1 MGPPGSGKGTQSG
14 RIADKL
20 GITRAASGDLFRQH
34 QQRNTEL
41 GRLARSY
48 MERGEYVPDDVTITM
63 VMEWVNGPEQSEGFV
78 LDGFPRTLPQAQAL
92 DRELED
98 TGGIDLVL
106 NVAVPEEELV
116 RRISGRV
123 VCDGCQTP
131 YHLKSSPPAEAGKC
145 DRCGG
150 ALQQRA
156 DDNPDVVRRR
166 IQVYN
171 QETGPVVKHYQKASK
186 LRQVDG
192 QGQIEEVG
200 QALVAAV
207 S

>member
-1 MGPPGSGKGTQSG
+1 MGPPGSGKGTQAG
-14 RIADKL
+14 RIAHKL
-20 GITRAASGDLFRQH
+20 GIPSAASGDLFRQH
-34 QQRNTEL
+34 QQRDTEL

-63 VMEWVNGPEQSEGFV
+63 VMEWVNAPRQSKGFV

-92 DRELED
+92 DKELEN

-106 NVAVPEEELV
+106 NVAVPEDELV

-123 VCDGCQTP
+123 ICDSCQTP
-131 YHLKSSPPAEAGKC
+131 YHLESAPSTETGKC

-150 ALQQRA
+150 ALHQRA
-156 DDNPDVVRRR
+156 DDNPEVVRRR

-171 QETGPVVKHYQKASK
+171 QETGPVAQHYQKAGK

-192 QGQIEEVG
+192 QGSIEEVG
-200 QALVAAV
+200 RALVATV